1 MLCFILFQYTG
12 FDMLV
17 TSATHLFPIW
27 YRYVTMHVCRGLNFL
42 MAHFKT
48 LLFFVCNT
56 KVWESLEMT
65 KLLQEFV
72 LCTLCL
78 VCGHS

>member
-1 MLCFILFQYTG
+1 MLSLTLFQYTG

-27 YRYVTMHVCRGLNFL
+27 YRYVTMHVCHGLNVQ
-42 MAHFKT
+42 MAPFK
-48 LLFFVCNT
+48 FVCNT
-56 KVWESLEMT
+56 KVWESLQMA

-78 VCGHS
+78 VCGQS

>member
-1 MLCFILFQYTG
+1 MLRFILFQHTG

-17 TSATHLFPIW
+17 TSAIHLFPIW
-27 YRYVTMHVCRGLNFL
+27 YRYVTMHVCHGLNFL

-48 LLFFVCNT
+48 LLCNT
-56 KVWESLEMT
+56 KVWESLEMA
-65 KLLQEFV
+65 KLHVLQENV

-78 VCGHS
+78 VCGQS